1 MTPPESP
8 RDRDRDAASVA
19 SADMA
24 GEEQK
29 LREQGDTQ
37 HCKHT
42 GWPHNVCRTQTFGP
56 GPLSHAAKYQERKKW
71 YRTLVLL

>member
-24 GEEQK
+24 GDEQK
-29 LREQGDTQ
+29 LREQGDTRY
-37 HCKHT
+37 CKPT
-42 GWPHNVCRTQTFGP
+42 GWPHNVCRTQTVGA
-56 GPLSHAAKYQERKKW
+56 GPLSHAAKYQERKEW

>member
-24 GEEQK
+24 GDEQK
-29 LREQGDTQ
+29 LREQGDTRY
-37 HCKHT
+37 CKPT
-42 GWPHNVCRTQTFGP
+42 G
-56 GPLSHAAKYQERKKW
+56 
-71 YRTLVLL
+71 

>member
-37 HCKHT
+37 HCKPT
-42 GWPHNVCRTQTFGP
+42 G
-56 GPLSHAAKYQERKKW
+56 
-71 YRTLVLL
+71 